1 MRGVLL
7 VLLAAAA
14 LSGCGSEA
22 GGHGSATL
30 WVTRD
35 RGARVLLV
43 RQVPAGLTASQA
55 LEREAKV
62 KTRYGGRFVQSIQ
75 GLQGSASGQR
85 DWFYFVN
92 GYEADR
98 SASEYTLRPGD
109 VEWWDFRSWRGAA
122 VHVPVVV
129 GAFPEPF
136 LHGYAGR
143 SHPTIVVSDFPEAGR
158 AVGNLLHA
166 RKVLPYGAVVPRG
179 VNSVLVLMG
188 DGKSTTFRAALEP
201 GNTSPGSPVRVLFR
215 GDWHDLVRRPT
226 PFRFRYEVAP

>member
-1 MRGVLL
+1 MKRLL
-7 VLLAAAA
+7 IGLLAVAV
-14 LSGCGSEA
+14 LSGCGGEA
-22 GGHGSATL
+22 GGKGTATL

-43 RQVPAGLTASQA
+43 RTVPAGLTAIQA
-55 LEREAKV
+55 LERETKV

-75 GLQGSASGQR
+75 GLEGSASARR

-98 SASEYTLRPGD
+98 GASEYTLHAGD

-136 LHGYAGR
+136 LHGYDGKR
-143 SHPTIVVSDFPEAGR
+143 HETVVVSDFPPAGR
-158 AVGNLLHA
+158 AVARLVHA
-166 RKVLPYGAVVPRG
+166 RKVLPYGAVVPHG
-179 VNSVLVLMG
+179 VNSLLVLTQ
-188 DGKSTTFRAALEP
+188 DRTTFRAALEP
-201 GNTSPGSPVRVLFR
+201 GDDAPGAPVRAEFE
-215 GDWHDLVRRPT
+215 GDWHDLVSRP
-226 PFRFRYEVAP
+226 PMFRFRYEVEP